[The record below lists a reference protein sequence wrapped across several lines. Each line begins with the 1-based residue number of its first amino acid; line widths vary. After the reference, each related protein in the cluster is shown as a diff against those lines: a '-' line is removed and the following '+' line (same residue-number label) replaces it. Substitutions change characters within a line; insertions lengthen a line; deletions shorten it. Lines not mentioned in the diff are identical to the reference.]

1 MRIFFEKAGTDYND
15 EKVFVTLSKDLG
27 SFPPTYI
34 CTCGKDPLRDDGKVL
49 EMMLKDEVSVL
60 VFSWWYG
67 TARRAFM
74 LMRRAGC
81 QDEERFL

>member
-1 MRIFFEKAGTDYND
+1 MRIFYEKAGTDYND
-15 EKVFVTLSKDLG
+15 EKVFVTLSKDLA

-60 VFSWWYG
+60 VFPRWYEAVG
-67 TARRAFM
+67 RAFM
-74 LMRRAGC
+74 LM
-81 QDEERFL
+81 